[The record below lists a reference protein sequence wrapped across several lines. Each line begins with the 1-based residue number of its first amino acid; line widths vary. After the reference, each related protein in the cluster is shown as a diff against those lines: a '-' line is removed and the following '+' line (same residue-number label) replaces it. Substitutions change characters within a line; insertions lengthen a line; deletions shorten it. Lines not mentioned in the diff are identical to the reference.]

1 MDRKAFKNLTST
13 HYMLFLLYVF
23 STAFVLTSAI
33 IVRKTGI
40 RRGVL
45 RDITDIVIR
54 KLVLASPVNC
64 YVH

>member
-33 IVRKTGI
+33 IVRKTGNSCV
-40 RRGVL
+40 VL
-45 RDITDIVIR
+45 RDTTDIVIR
-54 KLVLASPVNC
+54 KLVLASPRNG